1 MGDPAQ
7 PVEKSSVLLKWIFGT
22 GEDTARL
29 VKSTWILAWPVV
41 LEQAL
46 AMISQVIDMAMVGRG
61 LGTEAV
67 AAIGLSMQ
75 PFFLINA
82 LIMGLSVGT
91 TALAARAVGAG
102 NYHEAGKVT
111 GQSLL
116 IAAASGAVVAYVG
129 FIKSDWII
137 TFMKAEDAVRQL
149 GSGYVRAMMPGM
161 LLFFVFTLATGALRG
176 SGDTRSPMII
186 NLSLNVFKVIL
197 NYGLIF
203 GHFGLPALGVVGA
216 GISTSIAR
224 TLGGVVILIVLTRPG
239 GRLYIRWKEVFRK
252 FDWRLLGRILNVGVP
267 AAMERVLTSSGQI
280 AYSREVASLGTECY
294 SAHAI
299 SLNVESFSFMP
310 GIGFATATTALV
322 GQKLGAGDP
331 EGAERSIKAS
341 LKMALLSMGSIAMLF
356 LLIPGHLLRI
366 YTNDPTIIALGIPLI
381 RIVAFTQIPECIGF
395 VIPGALRGAGDTRI
409 SMYVTVIGIWVV
421 RVGLTRILMST
432 FNLGLTAAWLAMFM
446 DWMVRATL
454 YIPVEVW

>member
-129 FIKSDWII
+129 FIKSD
-137 TFMKAEDAVRQL
+137 
-149 GSGYVRAMMPGM
+149 
-161 LLFFVFTLATGALRG
+161 
-176 SGDTRSPMII
+176 
-186 NLSLNVFKVIL
+186 
-197 NYGLIF
+197 
-203 GHFGLPALGVVGA
+203 
-216 GISTSIAR
+216 
-224 TLGGVVILIVLTRPG
+224 
-239 GRLYIRWKEVFRK
+239 
-252 FDWRLLGRILNVGVP
+252 
-267 AAMERVLTSSGQI
+267 
-280 AYSREVASLGTECY
+280 
-294 SAHAI
+294 
-299 SLNVESFSFMP
+299 
-310 GIGFATATTALV
+310 
-322 GQKLGAGDP
+322 
-331 EGAERSIKAS
+331 
-341 LKMALLSMGSIAMLF
+341 
-356 LLIPGHLLRI
+356 
-366 YTNDPTIIALGIPLI
+366 
-381 RIVAFTQIPECIGF
+381 
-395 VIPGALRGAGDTRI
+395 
-409 SMYVTVIGIWVV
+409 
-421 RVGLTRILMST
+421 
-432 FNLGLTAAWLAMFM
+432 
-446 DWMVRATL
+446 
-454 YIPVEVW
+454 